1 MEIPEY
7 KDWVKKM
14 SEAPELEIDTDSFK
28 FLFYKWNESKP
39 KEQTHKFFEAYACA
53 TSKLKRFPNVDEIE
67 KTCPDILK
75 SKGQNQV
82 GYNLKRRLKNNTEFF
97 EEFDFGKKGV
107 YLIPKALK
115 FKDRGGKYSNLVFDF
130 EKGIVTM
137 PKLEQTPIISLTP
150 DAETKSSIKDE
161 TTENTAESNKTSVAS
176 SQNNEKKSLPLK
188 SVIFFSLIFVVLAA
202 LVFQIFSY
210 SNTSTSDE
218 NYIIYSINNSKDEE
232 GDFIMFYLINPDN
245 IMINSSIMLPT
256 GVFQSFSAEKGTFS
270 SSFPPDSNYTIIRWK
285 TNEDSKMK
293 IYIKTIE
300 KIPFELTL
308 YNHNDRNIRLHGI
321 DNFEQTKNKENII
334 WNFEIKQ
341 ST

>member
-7 KDWVKKM
+7 KDWIKKM
-14 SEAPELEIDTDSFK
+14 SEAPELEVDTDSFK

-97 EEFDFGKKGV
+97 EEYDLGKKGV
-107 YLIPKALK
+107 YLIPRALK
-115 FKDRGGKYSNLVFDF
+115 FKDIGGKYSNLFFDF

-137 PKLEQTPIISLTP
+137 PKLEHTPIISLTP
-150 DAETKSSIKDE
+150 DIETQSSI
-161 TTENTAESNKTSVAS
+161 
-176 SQNNEKKSLPLK
+176 SQKNEKKSFPLK
-188 SVIFFSLIFVVLAA
+188 SVLFIGLITIVLAA
-202 LVFQIFSY
+202 LVFQIFY
-210 SNTSTSDE
+210 NSNTVTSDE

-256 GVFQSFSAEKGTFS
+256 GIFQSFGAEKGTFS

-293 IYIKTIE
+293 IYIKTAE
-300 KIPFELTL
+300 KIPFELTI

-321 DNFEQTKNKENII
+321 DNFEQTKNEEKIK
-334 WNFEIKQ
+334 WNFEIKK
-341 ST
+341 STFSPGT